1 MDPSQ
6 DRSEE
11 EKAEMR
17 RIYTPGST
25 IDLISGRAAASG
37 GRTGQPQVQQAAY
50 GHAHNPAQQA
60 LNQGL
65 ITNPFGAASPFTPRP
80 TLTPF
85 GVTMRPTVMINP
97 VDELNLLLR
106 YYFPCP
112 TCEANNP
119 FRYRC
124 PAPIPDPRMILVT
137 GHSAGGDTPIPRRSV
152 EGGQIPV
159 EEQFP
164 IGHCMCFN
172 CKRPNLMPKRDRRQY
187 PQDVC
192 SVCSE
197 HFCQNVLGYCG
208 PIKRESGVVIQLN
221 RSLLTDGFHLVI

>member
-17 RIYTPGST
+17 RIYTPGNT
-25 IDLISGRAAASG
+25 IDLVSGRAAASG
-37 GRTGQPQVQQAAY
+37 STATAREQLQQAQAGY
-50 GHAHNPAQQA
+50 GQASSPAQMQ

-65 ITNPFGAASPFTPRP
+65 LTNAFGTASPFTPRP

-85 GVTMRPTVMINP
+85 GVAMRPTVMINP

-112 TCEANNP
+112 TCEPNNP

-124 PAPIPDPRMILVT
+124 STPIPDPRMILVT
-137 GHSAGGDTPIPRRSV
+137 GHSAGGDTPMPRRSI

-172 CKRPNLMPKRDRRQY
+172 CKRPNLIPKRDRRQY

-192 SVCSE
+192 AVCSE
-197 HFCQNVLGYCG
+197 RFCQNILGYCG
-208 PIKRESGVVIQLN
+208 PIKRKYSFVF
-221 RSLLTDGFHLVI
+221 LLLLRCR